1 LLLHVLL
8 HVLLCMLLRILATA
22 QPPAMA
28 KEVIHIPL
36 LSRWHVRPSSR
47 APSDAACRTASSYI
61 HTTHPGCCRCKQG
74 TLQFVFAKPILAAIT
89 LLLYAFGHYEDGDWS
104 YKGG

>member
-1 LLLHVLL
+1 MV
-8 HVLLCMLLRILATA
+8 
-22 QPPAMA
+22 PAG
-28 KEVIHIPL
+28 IP
-36 LSRWHVRPSSR
+36 
-47 APSDAACRTASSYI
+47 AAASSADN
-61 HTTHPGCCRCKQG
+61 PGCCRCKQG